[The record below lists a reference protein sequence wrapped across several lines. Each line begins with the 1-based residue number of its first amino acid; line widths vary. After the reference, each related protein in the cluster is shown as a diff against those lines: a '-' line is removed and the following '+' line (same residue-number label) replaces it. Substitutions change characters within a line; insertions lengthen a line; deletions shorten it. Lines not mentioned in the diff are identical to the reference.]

1 MKVSDVVV
9 FLKTEAFLLSA
20 IPAVVIVVSFIFEVG
35 YLSFYDAPLSVVE
48 IDIHKIIVSCAC
60 LIILFYWIAEVISGL
75 MKMARR
81 FSKVIGAFFVSL
93 IPGLIIALFALLFK
107 VYLILWA
114 AAAVVLLLY
123 LPLAIEL
130 RRERSKEN
138 ENVERDEGSLIGRI
152 KEFLLVGAVVVG
164 LSFGAGYSVAS
175 DKVKYFV
182 VGDDRVLIEM
192 YGDTAVLAYF
202 GGKKGMHTLTGE
214 IELVSLSEF
223 QLKGR
228 FQRLG
233 PLTPAETLTP

>member
-1 MKVSDVVV
+1 MKVSDIVV

-20 IPAVVIVVSFIFEVG
+20 IPAIVIVVSFVFEVG
-35 YLSFYDAPLSVVE
+35 YLSFYGVPLSVVE
-48 IDIHKIIVSCAC
+48 IDVHKIIVSCAC

-75 MKMARR
+75 MKIARK
-81 FSKVIGAFFVSL
+81 FSKVVGAFFVSL
-93 IPGLIIALFALLFK
+93 VPGLIIALFALLFK
-107 VYLILWA
+107 AYLVLWA
-114 AAAVVLLLY
+114 AAAAVLLLY

-130 RRERSKEN
+130 RRDRYKKDED
-138 ENVERDEGSLIGRI
+138 VERDQGSLVGRA
-152 KEFLLVGAVVVG
+152 KEFLLGGAVVFG
-164 LSFGAGYSVAS
+164 LSYGVGYSVAS

-182 VGDDRVLIEM
+182 VGDDRALIEM

-202 GGKKGMHTLTGE
+202 GGQKGMHTLTGE
-214 IELVSLSEF
+214 IELVNLAEF